1 MSDTSV
7 AMPGTDGGWPEIN
20 QSLSLSFPSACEANS
35 ASAVEYLD
43 FFPLYSGLRLHD
55 VKAEVAISLKG

>member
-1 MSDTSV
+1 MQCLEQMEAGQKS
-7 AMPGTDGGWPEIN
+7 IN
-20 QSLSLSFPSACEANS
+20 LSLSLSFTSACEANS